1 LSLLEPHIPNA
12 LQISALASTV
22 AGVWQIWQPAGFITL
37 GAALGFV
44 GWALDGDR

>member
-1 LSLLEPHIPNA
+1 M
-12 LQISALASTV
+12 QTSALASAV
-22 AGVWQIWQPAGFITL
+22 AGVWQIWQPAGLIAL